1 MIKELIDLVVK
12 LTKLFEESS
21 DFENY
26 DVNFPKFGVFNDFYI
41 NWRNEKDEGTEY
53 RLCGS

>member
-21 DFENY
+21 DFVNN
-26 DVNFPKFGVFNDFYI
+26 DVNFPKFGVFNDFCI
-41 NWRNEKDEGTEY
+41 N
-53 RLCGS
+53 C